1 MRKQIIIGITAAIIG
16 AGALTAGI
24 ASAHDKDRCGDREE
38 GHHGKQEQMEDGKH
52 ADKRLHHMAKKLGL
66 SEEQEAQMKTLFKDR
81 HDQMREQREQIK
93 EVHAALRDLD
103 VNAPDYDE
111 RVAGLVIQAQENT
124 AEMIEARAQQKKELF
139 AILTPEQQEKFLE
152 MRPDKPR
159 HGDKKPRH
167 DD

>member
-38 GHHGKQEQMEDGKH
+38 GHHGKHEQMEDGKH
-52 ADKRLHHMAKKLGL
+52 AGKRLHAMVKKLDL
-66 SEEQEAQMKTLFKDR
+66 SEAQETQVKELFKDR
-81 HDQMREQREQIK
+81 RDEMRDQRDQMK
-93 EVHAALRDLD
+93 EMYTAMRDLD
-103 VNAPDYDE
+103 VNAADYDQQ
-111 RVAGLVIQAQENT
+111 VANLVATAQENT
-124 AEMIEARAQQKKELF
+124 AKMITMRAEQKKELF
-139 AILTPEQQEKFLE
+139 AILTPEQQEKFME